1 MLDLSIFSA
10 ICACIGIIKNNLKFT
25 KKVGQWWDK
34 FMAYKWYKTKY
45 TGVRYREH
53 PTRKHGILPDRYFTI
68 RYKIN
73 GKSYEEK
80 LGWGSEGITAE
91 KAFNIRC
98 KILEK
103 YTLGQEIETL
113 KDKRQKAELELHKKQ
128 EEMAR
133 QEKYNISFSNFY
145 ENVYKPIAK
154 MYIKENTFKTET
166 SLYEKWLKPILENEK
181 INNIT
186 IQSVE
191 KIENTMFK
199 ANLSKRSVE
208 YALIILRKI
217 LKYAEEHGYIQNKLV
232 QIKTGKYTYDNKR
245 IRFLTLKEEHDLL
258 NILNIRNIQLYM
270 ICLLALHCGLRAGE
284 IFNLTWNDV
293 NFANKTITIK
303 DPKNSKNRTAYMSN
317 KVYAELQKWGQKQA
331 NYLLFK
337 NEKGQ
342 KIESISNTF
351 DRVIKEL
358 GWNNNVTD
366 TRDKVVF
373 HTLRHTYASRL
384 VQSGMD
390 LYKVQKLMGHSSI
403 AMTERYA
410 HLAPQNLQQAVEI
423 FNKQEEKTDECK

>member
-1 MLDLSIFSA
+1 
-10 ICACIGIIKNNLKFT
+10 
-25 KKVGQWWDK
+25 
-34 FMAYKWYKTKY
+34 
-45 TGVRYREH
+45 
-53 PTRKHGILPDRYFTI
+53 
-68 RYKIN
+68 
-73 GKSYEEK
+73 
-80 LGWGSEGITAE
+80 
-91 KAFNIRC
+91 
-98 KILEK
+98 
-103 YTLGQEIETL
+103 
-113 KDKRQKAELELHKKQ
+113 
-128 EEMAR
+128 
-133 QEKYNISFSNFY
+133 
-145 ENVYKPIAK
+145 

-351 DRVIKEL
+351 DRIIKEL